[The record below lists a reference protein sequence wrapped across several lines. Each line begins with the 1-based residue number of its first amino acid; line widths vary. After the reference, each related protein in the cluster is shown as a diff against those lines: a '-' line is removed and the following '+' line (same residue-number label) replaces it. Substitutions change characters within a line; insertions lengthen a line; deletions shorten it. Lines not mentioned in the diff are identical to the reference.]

1 MEQMPLDLYP
11 KDFVTA
17 RYQIREFGV
26 LEWKRYV
33 DLLAQKSNNN
43 HLHAIRCHSCPQA
56 SSSVSLPFTIHQ
68 L

>member
-33 DLLAQKSNNN
+33 GPHDHTFQHN
-43 HLHAIRCHSCPQA
+43 HPAKRCHYPQA
-56 SSSVSLPFTIHQ
+56 SSSVSHSP
-68 L
+68 